1 MSDGIPPPDRTPSEP
16 PAPPPP
22 YGQAPYGQPPY
33 GQPPYGQ
40 DPYAQPPYG
49 QAPYAAPYG
58 QAPFAA
64 AYGQVVDPDRRPG
77 TVTAGGLIAILT
89 SGLSAVLTGL
99 GIIGLLAA
107 RNDFLDA
114 VRDDPDFQASGL
126 SADSLFGVVMGVL
139 VFAVVCSL
147 VGCLLGFLVLRRSN
161 VARILLVISAGIVAV
176 VSLAGIASI
185 LPVLWL
191 AASAATVVLMFT
203 GGANQWFAG
212 RGTQGYPASPGPT
225 QQPW

>member
-1 MSDGIPPPDRTPSEP
+1 MSDGPPPPERTPAEP

-22 YGQAPYGQPPY
+22 YGQAPYAQGPY
-33 GQPPYGQ
+33 GQGPYGQ
-40 DPYAQPPYG
+40 GPSYPQAPYG
-49 QAPYAAPYG
+49 QAPYP
-58 QAPFAA
+58 A

-77 TVTAGGLIAILT
+77 TVTAGGLIAIIT
-89 SGLSAVLTGL
+89 SALSAVLTGL

-107 RNDFLDA
+107 RSDFLDA

-126 SADSLFGVVMGVL
+126 SADSLFGVVMGGL

-147 VGCLLGFLVLRRSN
+147 LGCLLGFLVLRRSN

-176 VSLAGIASI
+176 VSLVGIASI

-203 GGANQWFAG
+203 GGANQWFAR
-212 RGTQGYPASPGPT
+212 RGTPGYPAAPGPP